1 METDPVRRLVSFIGI
16 SLDGYYQGPNG
27 EFDFANVDQEFYDF
41 SNRQDAYIDTLMFGR
56 ETYELMAAYW
66 PTATEDDPEVI
77 EFMNS
82 VQKVA
87 VSTTLERADWNNTT
101 LVSDNLAE
109 NVKELKE
116 RPGKEIAMFG
126 SVRLTASLL
135 ELGLVD
141 ELRVMVFPILLGNG
155 ASMFSTLNG
164 RVTLELWRT
173 TTFRSGNVLLVY
185 RPA

>member
-1 METDPVRRLVSFIGI
+1 MRKLISFIGI

-27 EFDFANVDQEFYDF
+27 EFDFANVDQGFYDF

-56 ETYELMAAYW
+56 ETYELMATYW

-77 EFMNS
+77 EFMNT

-87 VSTTLERADWNNTT
+87 VSTTLERADWTNTT

-109 NVKELKE
+109 KVKELKE

-155 ASMFSTLNG
+155 VSMFSTLNG
-164 RVTLELWRT
+164 RVTLELSNT
-173 TTFRSGNVLLVY
+173 TTFRSGNVLLTY
-185 RPA
+185 CPT

>member
-1 METDPVRRLVSFIGI
+1 MRKLIAFIGI
-16 SLDGYYQGPNG
+16 SLDGYYKGPNG

-41 SNRQDAYIDTLMFGR
+41 SNRQDAYIDTLVFGR

-82 VQKVA
+82 VPKVA
-87 VSTTLERADWNNTT
+87 VSTTLKRADWNNTT
-101 LVSDNLAE
+101 LIGDDLAD
-109 NVKELKE
+109 NVKELKA

-126 SVRLTASLL
+126 SVQLTASLL

-141 ELRVMVFPILLGNG
+141 ELRVMVFPILLGEG
-155 ASMFSTLNG
+155 ISMFSTLNN
-164 RVTLELWRT
+164 RIPLELWRT
-173 TTFRSGNVLLVY
+173 TTFRSGNILLTY
-185 RPA
+185 RPV

>member
-1 METDPVRRLVSFIGI
+1 VRKLISFIGI

-56 ETYELMAAYW
+56 ETYELMAGYW

-87 VSTTLERADWNNTT
+87 VSTTLERADWTNTT
-101 LVSDNLAE
+101 LVSGNLAE

-164 RVTLELWRT
+164 RVPLELWNT
-173 TTFRSGNVLLVY
+173 TTFRSGNVLLAY

>member
-1 METDPVRRLVSFIGI
+1 VRKLISFIAI
-16 SLDGYYQGPNG
+16 SLDGYYRGPNG

-41 SNRQDAYIDTLMFGR
+41 SNRQDAYIDTLVFGR
-56 ETYELMAAYW
+56 ETYELMASYW
-66 PTATEDDPEVI
+66 PTATDDDPEVI

-87 VSTTLERADWNNTT
+87 VSTTLERADWTNTT
-101 LVSDNLAE
+101 LVSDNVAE
-109 NVKELKE
+109 YVKELKE

-141 ELRVMVFPILLGNG
+141 ELRVMVFPILVGEG
-155 ASMFSTLNG
+155 VSMFSTLNG
-164 RVTLELWRT
+164 RVPLELWRT

>member
-1 METDPVRRLVSFIGI
+1 
-16 SLDGYYQGPNG
+16 
-27 EFDFANVDQEFYDF
+27 
-41 SNRQDAYIDTLMFGR
+41 MFGR

-87 VSTTLERADWNNTT
+87 VSTTLERADWTNTT

>member
-1 METDPVRRLVSFIGI
+1 
-16 SLDGYYQGPNG
+16 
-27 EFDFANVDQEFYDF
+27 
-41 SNRQDAYIDTLMFGR
+41 
-56 ETYELMAAYW
+56 
-66 PTATEDDPEVI
+66 
-77 EFMNS
+77 MNS

-87 VSTTLERADWNNTT
+87 VSTTLERADWTNTT

-164 RVTLELWRT
+164 RVPLELWRT

>member
-1 METDPVRRLVSFIGI
+1 
-16 SLDGYYQGPNG
+16 
-27 EFDFANVDQEFYDF
+27 
-41 SNRQDAYIDTLMFGR
+41 
-56 ETYELMAAYW
+56 MAAYW

-82 VQKVA
+82 VPKVA

-101 LVSDNLAE
+101 LVSDDLAE
-109 NVKELKE
+109 YVKEVKE

-126 SVRLTASLL
+126 SVRLTASVL

-141 ELRVMVFPILLGNG
+141 ELRVMVFPILLGKG
-155 ASMFSTLNG
+155 VSMFSTLNG
-164 RVTLELWRT
+164 RVPLELCRT

>member
-1 METDPVRRLVSFIGI
+1 
-16 SLDGYYQGPNG
+16 
-27 EFDFANVDQEFYDF
+27 
-41 SNRQDAYIDTLMFGR
+41 MFGR

-109 NVKELKE
+109 YVKELKE

-141 ELRVMVFPILLGNG
+141 ELRVMVFPILLGKG

-164 RVTLELWRT
+164 RVPLELCRT

>member
-1 METDPVRRLVSFIGI
+1 MRKLISFIGI
-16 SLDGYYQGPNG
+16 SLDGYYQSPNG

-56 ETYELMAAYW
+56 ATYELMAAYW

-77 EFMNS
+77 AFMND
-82 VQKVA
+82 VPKVV

-101 LVSDNLAE
+101 LIGDNLAE
-109 NVKELKE
+109 SVKELKA

-126 SVRLTASLL
+126 SVRLTACLL

-141 ELRVMVFPILLGNG
+141 ELRVMVFPILLGDG

-164 RVTLELWRT
+164 RVPLELWRT
-173 TTFRSGNVLLVY
+173 ETFRSGNVLLVY

>member
-1 METDPVRRLVSFIGI
+1 
-16 SLDGYYQGPNG
+16 
-27 EFDFANVDQEFYDF
+27 
-41 SNRQDAYIDTLMFGR
+41 
-56 ETYELMAAYW
+56 MAAYW

-87 VSTTLERADWNNTT
+87 VSTTLERADWTNTT

-164 RVTLELWRT
+164 RVPLELWRT

>member
-1 METDPVRRLVSFIGI
+1 VRKLISFIGI
-16 SLDGYYQGPNG
+16 SLDGYYKGPDG
-27 EFDFANVDQEFYDF
+27 QFDFANVDQEFYDF

-56 ETYELMAAYW
+56 ETYELMATYW

-77 EFMNS
+77 EFMNG
-82 VQKVA
+82 VKKVA
-87 VSTTLERADWNNTT
+87 VSTTLERVEWSNTT
-101 LVSDNLAE
+101 LIRDDLDA
-109 NVKELKE
+109 NVKQLKE
-116 RPGKEIAMFG
+116 QPGKEIAMFG

-141 ELRVMVFPILLGNG
+141 ELRVIVFPILLGEG
-155 ASMFSTLNG
+155 ISMFSTLNS
-164 RVTLELWRT
+164 RVPLELWRT

>member
-1 METDPVRRLVSFIGI
+1 MRKLISFIGI
-16 SLDGYYQGPNG
+16 SLDGYYKGPDG
-27 EFDFANVDQEFYDF
+27 QFDFANVDQEFYDF

-77 EFMNS
+77 EFMNG
-82 VQKVA
+82 VKKVA
-87 VSTTLERADWNNTT
+87 VSTTLERVEWSNTT
-101 LVSDNLAE
+101 LIRDDLDA
-109 NVKELKE
+109 NVKQLKE
-116 RPGKEIAMFG
+116 QPGKEIAMFG

-141 ELRVMVFPILLGNG
+141 ELRVIVFPILLGEG
-155 ASMFSTLNG
+155 ISMFSTLNS
-164 RVTLELWRT
+164 RVPLELRRT

>member
-1 METDPVRRLVSFIGI
+1 VRRLISFIGI
-16 SLDGYYQGPNG
+16 SLDGYYRGPNG

-82 VQKVA
+82 VQKVV
-87 VSTTLERADWNNTT
+87 VSTTLERADWTNTT
-101 LVSDNLAE
+101 LVSDNLAAK
-109 NVKELKE
+109 VKELKE
-116 RPGKEIAMFG
+116 RPGKEVAMFG

-155 ASMFSTLNG
+155 DSLFSTLNG
-164 RVTLELWRT
+164 RVPLELWNT